1 MSYICGKEK
10 TMANKFQLSEPIITY
25 ATMDDKNAFSLISA
39 IKDGIN
45 YSFFERL
52 AKNIPFTLREWSA
65 FLHLSERSLQRYKK
79 QKGTFNAVT
88 SEKVIEITMLNKYGI
103 EVFGDQNNFNV
114 WLNAKNVALGG
125 IKPKEILDSSF
136 GIQLL
141 KDELTRIEHGVL
153 A

>member
-1 MSYICGKEK
+1 
-10 TMANKFQLSEPIITY
+10 MANKFQLSEPIITY

>member
-1 MSYICGKEK
+1 M
-10 TMANKFQLSEPIITY
+10 
-25 ATMDDKNAFSLISA
+25 ISA
-39 IKDGIN
+39 IKEGIN
-45 YSFFERL
+45 YSFFEKL

-103 EVFGDQNNFNV
+103 EVFGDQNNFNI
-114 WLNAKNVALGG
+114 WLDSKNVALGG

-141 KDELTRIEHGVL
+141 KDELTRIKHGIL

>member
-1 MSYICGKEK
+1 MN
-10 TMANKFQLSEPIITY
+10 MANKFQLSEPIITY
-25 ATMDDKNAFSLISA
+25 ATMDDRDAFSLISA

-114 WLNAKNVALGG
+114 WLNSKNVALGG